1 MQVKSPGPPGHTGPA
16 GRRTGPALMLQCN
29 TADKPC
35 VPSTARPP
43 TMINVILA
51 LVPLTFA
58 TGSLVW
64 AMTSGARAQ
73 ARSDAWAAQWM
84 RDNA

>member
-1 MQVKSPGPPGHTGPA
+1 MLRCSNSPGLPQTLA
-16 GRRTGPALMLQCN
+16 SNL
-29 TADKPC
+29 
-35 VPSTARPP
+35 RPKTP
-43 TMINVILA
+43 TMISVILA

-64 AMTSGARAQ
+64 LMTSGAQAQ
-73 ARSDAWAAQWM
+73 ARSDAFAAAWV

>member
-1 MQVKSPGPPGHTGPA
+1 MSASQAYAAPQHAYPA
-16 GRRTGPALMLQCN
+16 GAVACSPPLTSDPA
-29 TADKPC
+29 
-35 VPSTARPP
+35 P
-43 TMINVILA
+43 TMISVILA

-64 AMTSGARAQ
+64 LMTSGAQAQ